1 MDNTKNEIL
10 TRKQVMKMLDISAS
24 TLWRWTE
31 SGYIKKS
38 KIGNRVYYIYTDVIK
53 SLNNNQPSL
62 EKENIL
68 GVNSPL

>member
-31 SGYIKKS
+31 SGDLKNL
-38 KIGNRVYYIYTDVIK
+38 KIGKRVYFIYSDVINA
-53 SLNNNQPSL
+53 LNKKGGND
-62 EKENIL
+62 
-68 GVNSPL
+68 V

>member
-31 SGYIKKS
+31 SGDLKNL
-38 KIGNRVYYIYTDVIK
+38 KIGNRDYFIYSDVINA
-53 SLNNNQPSL
+53 LN
-62 EKENIL
+62 KEGGND
-68 GVNSPL
+68 V

>member
-38 KIGNRVYYIYTDVIK
+38 KIGNRVYFIYSDVINA
-53 SLNNNQPSL
+53 LN
-62 EKENIL
+62 KEGGNDMI
-68 GVNSPL
+68 

>member
-31 SGYIKKS
+31 SGNLKNL
-38 KIGNRVYYIYTDVIK
+38 KIGNRVYFIYSDVIN
-53 SLNNNQPSL
+53 SLN
-62 EKENIL
+62 KE
-68 GVNSPL
+68 GGSDECPRK

>member
-38 KIGNRVYYIYTDVIK
+38 KIGNRVYFIYSDVINA
-53 SLNNNQPSL
+53 LN
-62 EKENIL
+62 KEGGND
-68 GVNSPL
+68 V

>member
-31 SGYIKKS
+31 AGYIKKS
-38 KIGNRVYYIYTDVIK
+38 KIGNRAYY
-53 SLNNNQPSL
+53 S
-62 EKENIL
+62 
-68 GVNSPL
+68 

>member
-31 SGYIKKS
+31 SGDLKNL
-38 KIGNRVYYIYTDVIK
+38 KIGNRGYFIYSDVINA
-53 SLNNNQPSL
+53 LN
-62 EKENIL
+62 KEGGND
-68 GVNSPL
+68 V

>member
-31 SGYIKKS
+31 SGDLKNL
-38 KIGNRVYYIYTDVIK
+38 KIGNRVYFIYSDVINA
-53 SLNNNQPSL
+53 LI
-62 EKENIL
+62 KE
-68 GVNSPL
+68 GVNDV

>member
-31 SGYIKKS
+31 SGDLKNL
-38 KIGNRVYYIYTDVIK
+38 KIGNRVYFIYSDVINA
-53 SLNNNQPSL
+53 LN
-62 EKENIL
+62 KEGGND
-68 GVNSPL
+68 V

>member
-31 SGYIKKS
+31 SGDLKNL
-38 KIGNRVYYIYTDVIK
+38 KIGKRVYFIYSDVINA
-53 SLNNNQPSL
+53 LN
-62 EKENIL
+62 KEGGND
-68 GVNSPL
+68 V

>member
-38 KIGNRVYYIYTDVIK
+38 KIGTRAYYSYTDVIK

>member
-31 SGYIKKS
+31 SGDLKNL
-38 KIGNRVYYIYTDVIK
+38 KIGNRVYFIYSDVIN
-53 SLNNNQPSL
+53 SLNKEGGNN
-62 EKENIL
+62 
-68 GVNSPL
+68 V